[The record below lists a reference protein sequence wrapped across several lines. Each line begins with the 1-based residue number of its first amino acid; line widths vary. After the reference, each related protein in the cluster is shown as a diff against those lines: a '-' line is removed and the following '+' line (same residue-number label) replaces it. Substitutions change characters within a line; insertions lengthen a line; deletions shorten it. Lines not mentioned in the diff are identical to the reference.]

1 MEPLEESLDI
11 LGVTDG
17 ASWDEINTAYKDL
30 VRVWHP
36 DRFQT
41 DERLRKRAEEQT
53 RLLNAAMETL
63 RKSYKPNRPKP
74 AKRPA
79 PRPPHQPPPEQPAP
93 EQPQPPKPD
102 PIWQQTFG
110 AADQH
115 TTFVPAP
122 FLVYQRLSS
131 SLYRIMFAAVLGYLG
146 SWLFLFNPQLSRE
159 KAAFGCL
166 ISVFAIH
173 VFIRNTWLIVTRSPL
188 VVIDRRGLS
197 TIENGTIGWP
207 DLVRIWTV
215 IQTRTYCL
223 AISLSEPY
231 LNRQPLLWRWA
242 LKLRHALRHF
252 HLTIPGNGFDVHPN
266 DVIRAIDL
274 RHLSGDVDLRPK
286 SAPDIP
292 TWVRGVRVL
301 ALIAATIPI
310 VRILMGLQLTQHEPL
325 IYLTAFAIGQLAAII
340 GTRIKPPKR

>member
-1 MEPLEESLDI
+1 MESLEECLDI
-11 LGVTDG
+11 LGLADD
-17 ASWDEINTAYKDL
+17 ASWEEINTAYKDL

-63 RKSYKPNRPKP
+63 RKGYKPTRPRAPKKNSP
-74 AKRPA
+74 RPA
-79 PRPPHQPPPEQPAP
+79 PQAPPPKEPVSARV
-93 EQPQPPKPD
+93 D
-102 PIWQQTFG
+102 PGWQQTFG

-131 SLYRIMFAAVLGYLG
+131 SFYRLVFAAVLGYLG
-146 SWLFLFNPQLSRE
+146 LWLFLFNPQPGRE

-166 ISVFAIH
+166 VSVFAIH
-173 VFIRNTWLIVTRSPL
+173 VFVRNTYLIVTRSPL

-197 TIENGTIGWP
+197 TLESGTIGWSE
-207 DLVRIWTV
+207 LARIWTV
-215 IQTRTYCL
+215 IQARTYCL
-223 AISLSEPY
+223 AIRLSDPY
-231 LNRQPLLWRWA
+231 LNRQPLPWRWL
-242 LKLRHALRHF
+242 LKIRHLIRHA
-252 HLTIPGNGFDVHPN
+252 HLTIPGSGFDVHPN

-286 SAPDIP
+286 SAPSVP
-292 TWVRGVRVL
+292 TWARVARLL
-301 ALIAATIPI
+301 ALLAAIIPI
-310 VRILMGLQLTQHEPL
+310 VRIFMGLQLNPYEPL
-325 IYLTAFAIGQLAAII
+325 IYLATFAVGQAAATI
-340 GTRIKPPKR
+340 GTPIKPPKR